1 MDAFDT
7 NLTNLRVDTENEQ
20 HRIVRSHE
28 NLRQVV
34 IELGLREQ
42 DDDTNND
49 DNENKDRNNKSR
61 EKKRRSM
68 VLEQKTNTS
77 TIDLGLKVMV
87 EDMIMP
93 LRDEVQEHQ
102 QQTKARLDMHSEKLV
117 NMEVELATLAKSL
130 QFLRYS
136 VRSRQS
142 LTRVINEDS
151 NTDQTSN
158 LETSKLDGEGLERI
172 QDSIVELES
181 RHAKMK

>member
-1 MDAFDT
+1 MVHWSNTFWTDHSTLAASIETNGQFQSEIINRLDELSHELNTQMDAFDT
-7 NLTNLRVDTENEQ
+7 NLTNLQVDTENEQ

-49 DNENKDRNNKSR
+49 DNETKDRKNKSR

-87 EDMIMP
+87 EDMIM
-93 LRDEVQEHQ
+93 
-102 QQTKARLDMHSEKLV
+102 
-117 NMEVELATLAKSL
+117 
-130 QFLRYS
+130 
-136 VRSRQS
+136 VRKY
-142 LTRVINEDS
+142 L
-151 NTDQTSN
+151 
-158 LETSKLDGEGLERI
+158 LK
-172 QDSIVELES
+172 
-181 RHAKMK
+181 K